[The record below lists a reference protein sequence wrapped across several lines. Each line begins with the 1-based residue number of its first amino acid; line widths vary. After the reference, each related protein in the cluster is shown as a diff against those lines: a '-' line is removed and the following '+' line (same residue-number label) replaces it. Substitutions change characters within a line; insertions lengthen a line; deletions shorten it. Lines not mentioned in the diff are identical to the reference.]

1 MDDSEVHFLTNF
13 SPIELE
19 STFNNKIKNK
29 TGKGIDGVS
38 SVQIENN
45 LALITSK
52 ISSKVLNSKYRFS
65 PYLEIVKSKGRGKK
79 PRIISKPTI
88 RDKLTLCALKDTLHA
103 QYEHCIQKQLPNT
116 FIREIKQLL
125 NEHNNEEIY
134 YLKIDIKGFYDNLNH
149 KILLNEHL
157 SEIKN
162 EHALTLIRRAIKN
175 KTVPKNYKKENSSS
189 YHNKVGVPQGLSI
202 SNVLAGIYMNEFDK
216 SHSAIGLKYFRYVD
230 DILVFAKKDEITSI
244 EKTIDDSL
252 NLIGLETNDKTE
264 KGIISKSFDYLG
276 YQISSEKISVRDSTI
291 DRFINSLIA
300 MFTDFKLN
308 FNYRLANSKWLTAEH
323 MKELFILNVNEKV
336 TGAVTETKRY
346 GWIFYFIEITDIHLL
361 HKLDSI
367 INKQF
372 SRMEMFNNVAPK
384 NLKNLV
390 KSHYSAKFSTFD
402 GYIHN
407 YGIYD
412 TVIKKIQFLVK
423 FGYINEQDTKNYTE
437 EEIER
442 KFEIAKSTRLVK
454 LEEDIG
460 NIS

>member
-1 MDDSEVHFLTNF
+1 M
-13 SPIELE
+13 
-19 STFNNKIKNK
+19 NK
-29 TGKGIDGVS
+29 
-38 SVQIENN
+38 
-45 LALITSK
+45 
-52 ISSKVLNSKYRFS
+52 
-65 PYLEIVKSKGRGKK
+65 
-79 PRIISKPTI
+79 
-88 RDKLTLCALKDTLHA
+88 
-103 QYEHCIQKQLPNT
+103 
-116 FIREIKQLL
+116 
-125 NEHNNEEIY
+125 
-134 YLKIDIKGFYDNLNH
+134 
-149 KILLNEHL
+149 
-157 SEIKN
+157 
-162 EHALTLIRRAIKN
+162 
-175 KTVPKNYKKENSSS
+175 
-189 YHNKVGVPQGLSI
+189 
-202 SNVLAGIYMNEFDK
+202 FDK